1 MKRFKQYLNSP
12 IGIFIVLLFLLN
24 LVSGAYTNPIDWIM
38 RKLLMLPGIIIG
50 LSVHEWAHGFVSS
63 RLGDPTPKLQGRLTL
78 NPAAHID
85 PIGFL
90 SLLICGFGWGIP
102 VEIDARYYKHRRAGE
117 MMVAFA
123 GVLMNFITAIVF
135 ILIVKGIYSTA
146 ATFAVS
152 AVGGIIIEIL
162 LYIVQ
167 INVVLMAFNLL
178 PIPPLD
184 GFNIVTEIF
193 NLRKYGWWYKV
204 YRYGFIILLACVM
217 FNITGIL
224 LNAPIRAMYG
234 LLLNI
239 LYM

>member
-1 MKRFKQYLNSP
+1 MNRFKQILNSP
-12 IGIFIVLLFLLN
+12 IGIFIILLFLLN
-24 LVSGAYTNPIDWIM
+24 MVSGAYTNPLDWIM
-38 RKLLMLPGIIIG
+38 RKLMMLPGIVIG
-50 LSVHEWAHGFVSS
+50 LSVHEWAHGFVSHK
-63 RLGDPTPKLQGRLTL
+63 LGDPTPKIQGRLTL

-102 VEIDARYYKHRRAGE
+102 VEIDSRYYKHRRSGE

-123 GVLMNFITAIVF
+123 GVVMNFITAIVF
-135 ILIVKGIYSTA
+135 TFILKGIYIVSTA
-146 ATFAVS
+146 FVLS
-152 AVGGIIIEIL
+152 AVGSIITEIL
-162 LYIVQ
+162 LYVVW

-193 NLRKYGWWYKV
+193 NLRKYSWWYKV
-204 YRYGFIILLACVM
+204 YRYGFLILFVCIM
-217 FNITGIL
+217 FRITELL
-224 LNAPIRAMYG
+224 LNVPIRAMYS
-234 LLLNI
+234 LLVNI

>member
-1 MKRFKQYLNSP
+1 MNRFKQYLNSP
-12 IGIFIVLLFLLN
+12 LGIFIILLFLLN
-24 LVSGAYTNPIDWIM
+24 LVFGAYTNPLDWIM
-38 RKLLMLPGIIIG
+38 SKIMMLPGIVIG
-50 LSVHEWAHGFVSS
+50 LSVHEWAHGFVSHK
-63 RLGDPTPKLQGRLTL
+63 LGDPTPKMQGRLTL

-102 VEIDARYYKHRRAGE
+102 VEIDPRYYKHRRSGE

-123 GVLMNFITAIVF
+123 GVAMNFITAVVF
-135 ILIVKGIYSTA
+135 AFIVKGIYTA
-146 ATFAVS
+146 SAVFALS
-152 AVGGIIIEIL
+152 AVGSVIIEIL
-162 LYIVQ
+162 LYVVR

-204 YRYGFIILLACVM
+204 YRYGFLILFACIM
-217 FNITGIL
+217 LGITGIL
-224 LNAPIRAMYG
+224 LNAPIKAMYS
-234 LLLNI
+234 LLLHI
-239 LYM
+239 LYL

>member
-1 MKRFKQYLNSP
+1 MNKFKRYLNSP
-12 IGIFIVLLFLLN
+12 IGIFIILLILLN
-24 LVSGAYTNPIDWIM
+24 LVSGAYSNPLDWIM
-38 RKLLMLPGIIIG
+38 ARVMMLPGIVIG

-63 RLGDPTPKLQGRLTL
+63 RLGDPTPKMQGRLTL

-85 PIGFL
+85 PIGFF

-102 VEIDARYYKHRRAGE
+102 VEVDSRYYKHRRSGE

-123 GVLMNFITAIVF
+123 GVVMNFITAIVF
-135 ILIVKGIYSTA
+135 ILIIKGIFAASAAFALST
-146 ATFAVS
+146 
-152 AVGGIIIEIL
+152 VGSIIVEIL
-162 LYIVQ
+162 LYVVN

-193 NLRKYGWWYKV
+193 NLRKYNWWYTV
-204 YRYGFIILLACVM
+204 YRYGFFILM
-217 FNITGIL
+217 FCIVFNVTGL
-224 LNAPIRAMYG
+224 LLDAPISAVYR

>member
-1 MKRFKQYLNSP
+1 MNRFKQILNSP
-12 IGIFIVLLFLLN
+12 IGIFVILLFLLN
-24 LVSGAYTNPIDWIM
+24 MVSGAYTNPLDWIM
-38 RKLLMLPGIIIG
+38 RKLMMLPGIIIG
-50 LSVHEWAHGFVSS
+50 LSVHEWAHGFVSHK
-63 RLGDPTPKLQGRLTL
+63 LGDPMPKIQGRLTL

-102 VEIDARYYKHRRAGE
+102 VEIDSRYYKHRRSGE

-123 GVLMNFITAIVF
+123 GVLMNFITAVVF
-135 ILIVKGIYSTA
+135 TFIVKGIYTVSA
-146 ATFAVS
+146 AFVLS
-152 AVGGIIIEIL
+152 AVGSIITEIL
-162 LYIVQ
+162 LYVVW

-193 NLRKYGWWYKV
+193 NLRKYSWWYKF
-204 YRYGFIILLACVM
+204 YRYGFLILFACVI
-217 FNITGIL
+217 FGITGIL
-224 LNAPIRAMYG
+224 LNVPIKAMYS
-234 LLLNI
+234 LLVNI